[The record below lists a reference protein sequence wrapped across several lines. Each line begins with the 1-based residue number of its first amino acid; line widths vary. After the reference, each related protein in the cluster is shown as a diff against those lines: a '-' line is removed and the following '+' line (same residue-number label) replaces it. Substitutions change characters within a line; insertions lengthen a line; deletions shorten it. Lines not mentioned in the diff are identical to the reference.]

1 MTTTKKRKAKAANG
15 RFTMYLDSDRA
26 AKLITAEA
34 ILAEYRRLQ
43 LPPVSVGGYLVS
55 PAAVEV
61 LKQYE
66 PKDYTPRKAQDAP
79 GPPES
84 QQGGGD
90 A

>member
-1 MTTTKKRKAKAANG
+1 MTTTKKRKAKSNG

-43 LPPVSVGGYLVS
+43 LPPVSIGGYLVS

-66 PKDYTPRKAQDAP
+66 PKEYTPRKAQDAP
-79 GPPES
+79 GH
-84 QQGGGD
+84 QGGGD